1 MHYYQFNIGDYAKST
16 KHLTLL
22 EDLAYRRLLDIYYD
36 TEKPLISNVKQLARI
51 AGMSEYIDEINNV
64 LSDFFTETEE
74 GFTQKKTACE
84 IEAYQAKA
92 GTARVNGKL
101 GGRPKGEHE
110 LKTMSE
116 IVIPK
121 DAGKNHFL
129 YLIYDTSKNEMKI
142 GETKNLIQRRY
153 DIKRPSRH
161 LKIIDFWLMQ
171 TVKAQALENEILK
184 EFYSYSIG
192 GDWFVYSKEVEI
204 EIVSFISK
212 KTQSDILAN
221 QQERQLKP
229 NYKPLTINQEP
240 LTINQE
246 LSVKDTGTKAKRFVP
261 PTLDQ
266 IRSYCN
272 ERLNNVDANKFID
285 HYTSNGWLVGKNK
298 MKDWKAAIRTWEK
311 SSFDRANNTPQ
322 QRPVSTTEFFK

>member
-101 GGRPKGEHE
+101 GGRPK
-110 LKTMSE
+110 
-116 IVIPK
+116 
-121 DAGKNHFL
+121 
-129 YLIYDTSKNEMKI
+129 
-142 GETKNLIQRRY
+142 
-153 DIKRPSRH
+153 
-161 LKIIDFWLMQ
+161 
-171 TVKAQALENEILK
+171 
-184 EFYSYSIG
+184 
-192 GDWFVYSKEVEI
+192 
-204 EIVSFISK
+204 
-212 KTQSDILAN
+212 KTQTEPKETQSVNSAN
-221 QQERQLKP
+221 PDETGLQA

-240 LTINQE
+240 LTNNQLKE
-246 LSVKDTGTKAKRFVP
+246 KTTPVKLDYSVLQMTREQCADV
-261 PTLDQ
+261 
-266 IRSYCN
+266 IRI
-272 ERLNNVDANKFID
+272 RK
-285 HYTSNGWLVGKNK
+285 KNK
-298 MKDWKAAIRTWEK
+298 GTALTQLIIDQLAKQFLLAKQKGFSFNESLTEWEFRGWKSFKSEWMKVSQDSKAAIGKTQEIFNQL
-311 SSFDRANNTPQ
+311 SEINYDR
-322 QRPVSTTEFFK
+322 R

>member
-74 GFTQKKTACE
+74 GFTQKKTAFE

-101 GGRPKGEHE
+101 GGRPK
-110 LKTMSE
+110 
-116 IVIPK
+116 
-121 DAGKNHFL
+121 
-129 YLIYDTSKNEMKI
+129 
-142 GETKNLIQRRY
+142 
-153 DIKRPSRH
+153 
-161 LKIIDFWLMQ
+161 
-171 TVKAQALENEILK
+171 
-184 EFYSYSIG
+184 
-192 GDWFVYSKEVEI
+192 
-204 EIVSFISK
+204 
-212 KTQSDILAN
+212 KTQTEPTKTQPVNSAN
-221 QQERQLKP
+221 PDETGLKP

-240 LTINQE
+240 LTNNQE
-246 LSVKDTGTKAKRFVP
+246 LSVKEKTTPVKLDYSVLQMTDLQCADVVRIRRKNKGTALTQRIINSLADEFKKGWD
-261 PTLDQ
+261 LG
-266 IRSYCN
+266 
-272 ERLNNVDANKFID
+272 LNVDDMITEWEVRGWKSFKAEWMK
-285 HYTSNGWLVGKNK
+285 SNSTAV
-298 MKDWKAAIRTWEK
+298 
-311 SSFDRANNTPQ
+311 Q

>member
-51 AGMSEYIDEINNV
+51 AGMSEYIDEITNV

-84 IEAYQAKA
+84 IEAYRAKA

-101 GGRPKGEHE
+101 GGRPK
-110 LKTMSE
+110 KT
-116 IVIPK
+116 
-121 DAGKNHFL
+121 
-129 YLIYDTSKNEMKI
+129 
-142 GETKNLIQRRY
+142 
-153 DIKRPSRH
+153 
-161 LKIIDFWLMQ
+161 Q
-171 TVKAQALENEILK
+171 TEPT
-184 EFYSYSIG
+184 
-192 GDWFVYSKEVEI
+192 
-204 EIVSFISK
+204 
-212 KTQSDILAN
+212 KTQSVNSAN
-221 QQERQLKP
+221 PDETGLKP

-240 LTINQE
+240 LTNNQE
-246 LSVKDTGTKAKRFVP
+246 LTLKDTGTKAKRFMP

-266 IRSYCN
+266 ILFYCN

-298 MKDWKAAIRTWEK
+298 MKDWKAAVRTWEK
-311 SSFDRANNTPQ
+311 SNFDKPSSNLPAS
-322 QRPVSTTEFFK
+322 RPVSTTRFF

>member
-84 IEAYQAKA
+84 IQAYQAKA

-101 GGRPKGEHE
+101 GGRPK
-110 LKTMSE
+110 
-116 IVIPK
+116 
-121 DAGKNHFL
+121 
-129 YLIYDTSKNEMKI
+129 
-142 GETKNLIQRRY
+142 
-153 DIKRPSRH
+153 
-161 LKIIDFWLMQ
+161 
-171 TVKAQALENEILK
+171 
-184 EFYSYSIG
+184 
-192 GDWFVYSKEVEI
+192 
-204 EIVSFISK
+204 
-212 KTQSDILAN
+212 KTQTEPKETQSAN
-221 QQERQLKP
+221 SANPDETGLKG

-240 LTINQE
+240 LTNNQE

-266 IRSYCN
+266 IRFYCN

-311 SSFDRANNTPQ
+311 SSFDRTNNTPQ

>member
-101 GGRPKGEHE
+101 GGRPK
-110 LKTMSE
+110 KT
-116 IVIPK
+116 
-121 DAGKNHFL
+121 
-129 YLIYDTSKNEMKI
+129 
-142 GETKNLIQRRY
+142 
-153 DIKRPSRH
+153 
-161 LKIIDFWLMQ
+161 Q
-171 TVKAQALENEILK
+171 TEP
-184 EFYSYSIG
+184 
-192 GDWFVYSKEVEI
+192 
-204 EIVSFISK
+204 K
-212 KTQSDILAN
+212 KTQPVNSAN
-221 QQERQLKP
+221 PDETGLQG

-240 LTINQE
+240 LTNNQE
-246 LSVKDTGTKAKRFVP
+246 LSLKDTGTKAKRFMP

-266 IRSYCN
+266 IINYCN

-298 MKDWKAAIRTWEK
+298 MKDWKAAVRTWEK
-311 SSFDRANNTPQ
+311 SIFDKPKSSQ
-322 QRPVSTTEFFK
+322 QSQSLQTLQNWRPKQ

>member
-36 TEKPLISNVKQLARI
+36 TEKPLTSNVKQLARI
-51 AGMSEYIDEINNV
+51 AGMSEYIDEITNV
-64 LSDFFTETEE
+64 LSDFFTDTEE
-74 GFTQKKTACE
+74 GFTQKKTAFE

-101 GGRPKGEHE
+101 GGRPK
-110 LKTMSE
+110 
-116 IVIPK
+116 
-121 DAGKNHFL
+121 
-129 YLIYDTSKNEMKI
+129 
-142 GETKNLIQRRY
+142 
-153 DIKRPSRH
+153 
-161 LKIIDFWLMQ
+161 
-171 TVKAQALENEILK
+171 
-184 EFYSYSIG
+184 
-192 GDWFVYSKEVEI
+192 
-204 EIVSFISK
+204 
-212 KTQSDILAN
+212 KTQTEPKETQSVNFAN
-221 QQERQLKP
+221 PDETGLKP

-240 LTINQE
+240 LTNNQE
-246 LSVKDTGTKAKRFVP
+246 LTLKDTGTKAKRFVP

-311 SSFDRANNTPQ
+311 SSFDKPAIGKTQEIFNQLSEINYDR
-322 QRPVSTTEFFK
+322 R

>member
-36 TEKPLISNVKQLARI
+36 TEKPLTSNVKQLARI

-64 LSDFFTETEE
+64 LSDFFTETEK

-101 GGRPKGEHE
+101 GGRPK
-110 LKTMSE
+110 KTHPE
-116 IVIPK
+116 PK
-121 DAGKNHFL
+121 
-129 YLIYDTSKNEMKI
+129 E
-142 GETKNLIQRRY
+142 
-153 DIKRPSRH
+153 
-161 LKIIDFWLMQ
+161 
-171 TVKAQALENEILK
+171 
-184 EFYSYSIG
+184 
-192 GDWFVYSKEVEI
+192 
-204 EIVSFISK
+204 
-212 KTQSDILAN
+212 TQSVNSAN
-221 QQERQLKP
+221 PDETGLKP

-240 LTINQE
+240 LTNNQE
-246 LSVKDTGTKAKRFVP
+246 LSVKDTGIKAKRFVP

-272 ERLNNVDANKFID
+272 ERLNNVDSNKFID

-311 SSFDRANNTPQ
+311 SSFDRTNNTPQ

>member
-101 GGRPKGEHE
+101 GGRPK
-110 LKTMSE
+110 
-116 IVIPK
+116 
-121 DAGKNHFL
+121 
-129 YLIYDTSKNEMKI
+129 
-142 GETKNLIQRRY
+142 
-153 DIKRPSRH
+153 
-161 LKIIDFWLMQ
+161 
-171 TVKAQALENEILK
+171 
-184 EFYSYSIG
+184 
-192 GDWFVYSKEVEI
+192 
-204 EIVSFISK
+204 
-212 KTQSDILAN
+212 KTQTEPTITQSVNSAN
-221 QQERQLKP
+221 PDETGLKP

-240 LTINQE
+240 LTNNQE
-246 LSVKDTGTKAKRFVP
+246 LTLKDTGTKAKRFMP

-266 IRSYCN
+266 VQNYCT

-298 MKDWKAAIRTWEK
+298 MKDWKAAVRTWEK
-311 SSFDRANNTPQ
+311 SNFDKPSSNLPAS
-322 QRPVSTTEFFK
+322 RPVSTTRFF

>member
-36 TEKPLISNVKQLARI
+36 TEKPLTSNVKQLARI

-101 GGRPKGEHE
+101 GGRPK
-110 LKTMSE
+110 KTHPE
-116 IVIPK
+116 PK
-121 DAGKNHFL
+121 
-129 YLIYDTSKNEMKI
+129 E
-142 GETKNLIQRRY
+142 
-153 DIKRPSRH
+153 
-161 LKIIDFWLMQ
+161 
-171 TVKAQALENEILK
+171 
-184 EFYSYSIG
+184 
-192 GDWFVYSKEVEI
+192 
-204 EIVSFISK
+204 
-212 KTQSDILAN
+212 TQSVNSAN
-221 QQERQLKP
+221 PDETGLKP

-240 LTINQE
+240 LTNNQE

-311 SSFDRANNTPQ
+311 SSFDRTNNTPQ

>member
-36 TEKPLISNVKQLARI
+36 TEKPLISNIKQLSRI

-74 GFTQKKTACE
+74 GFTQKKTAFE

-101 GGRPKGEHE
+101 GGRPK
-110 LKTMSE
+110 KT
-116 IVIPK
+116 
-121 DAGKNHFL
+121 
-129 YLIYDTSKNEMKI
+129 
-142 GETKNLIQRRY
+142 
-153 DIKRPSRH
+153 
-161 LKIIDFWLMQ
+161 Q
-171 TVKAQALENEILK
+171 TEP
-184 EFYSYSIG
+184 
-192 GDWFVYSKEVEI
+192 
-204 EIVSFISK
+204 K
-212 KTQSDILAN
+212 KTQSVNSAN
-221 QQERQLKP
+221 PDETGLKP
-229 NYKPLTINQEP
+229 NYKLLTINQEP
-240 LTINQE
+240 LTNNQE

-311 SSFDRANNTPQ
+311 SSFDRTNNTPQ

>member
-84 IEAYQAKA
+84 IQAYQAKA

-101 GGRPKGEHE
+101 GGRPK
-110 LKTMSE
+110 
-116 IVIPK
+116 
-121 DAGKNHFL
+121 
-129 YLIYDTSKNEMKI
+129 
-142 GETKNLIQRRY
+142 
-153 DIKRPSRH
+153 
-161 LKIIDFWLMQ
+161 
-171 TVKAQALENEILK
+171 
-184 EFYSYSIG
+184 
-192 GDWFVYSKEVEI
+192 
-204 EIVSFISK
+204 
-212 KTQSDILAN
+212 KTQTEPKETQSVNSAN
-221 QQERQLKP
+221 PDETGLKG

-240 LTINQE
+240 LTNNQE

-311 SSFDRANNTPQ
+311 SSFDRTNNTPK

>member
-74 GFTQKKTACE
+74 GFTQKKTAFE

-92 GTARVNGKL
+92 VVARVNGKK
-101 GGRPKGEHE
+101 GGRPA
-110 LKTMSE
+110 KT
-116 IVIPK
+116 
-121 DAGKNHFL
+121 
-129 YLIYDTSKNEMKI
+129 
-142 GETKNLIQRRY
+142 
-153 DIKRPSRH
+153 
-161 LKIIDFWLMQ
+161 Q
-171 TVKAQALENEILK
+171 TEPT
-184 EFYSYSIG
+184 
-192 GDWFVYSKEVEI
+192 
-204 EIVSFISK
+204 
-212 KTQSDILAN
+212 KTQSVNSAN
-221 QQERQLKP
+221 PDETGLKP

-240 LTINQE
+240 LTNNQE

-311 SSFDRANNTPQ
+311 SSFDRTNNTPQ

>member
-84 IEAYQAKA
+84 IQAYQAKA
-92 GTARVNGKL
+92 GAARVNGKL
-101 GGRPKGEHE
+101 GGRPK
-110 LKTMSE
+110 KTHPE
-116 IVIPK
+116 PK
-121 DAGKNHFL
+121 
-129 YLIYDTSKNEMKI
+129 E
-142 GETKNLIQRRY
+142 
-153 DIKRPSRH
+153 
-161 LKIIDFWLMQ
+161 
-171 TVKAQALENEILK
+171 
-184 EFYSYSIG
+184 
-192 GDWFVYSKEVEI
+192 
-204 EIVSFISK
+204 
-212 KTQSDILAN
+212 TQSVNFTNPD
-221 QQERQLKP
+221 ETGLKP

-240 LTINQE
+240 LTNNQE
-246 LSVKDTGTKAKRFVP
+246 LTLKDTGTKAKRFVP

-311 SSFDRANNTPQ
+311 SSFDRTNNTPQ